1 MPTGKRSAARPHPTN
16 SKRAQ
21 ASWLPPPEASNESA
35 EGAGQK
41 SDSKMSTHW
50 TPPTNRTNTTELTT
64 NAGVGVPNND
74 HSLTLGPRGA
84 RVAGHIRCG
93 HSTEYSASRTC
104 VQHECIIQAA
114 CPIDY
119 GCRPSAAGGLPP
131 SGEAGTVQP

>member
-1 MPTGKRSAARPHPTN
+1 MPAGKRSAARLHPTG

-21 ASWLPPPEASNESA
+21 ASWILSPPEASNENA

-84 RVAGHIRCG
+84 RIAGDIHG
-93 HSTEYSASRTC
+93 EQST
-104 VQHECIIQAA
+104 
-114 CPIDY
+114 D
-119 GCRPSAAGGLPP
+119 GGLESPLCP
-131 SGEAGTVQP
+131 ARSHASSCIACSI